1 MVVTTIRAA
10 TAADAGALANLRW
23 EFRSGKNAPIETR
36 EAFLARCESWMRT
49 ELTSSASW
57 RAWLAE
63 QDGAV
68 VGQVWVHL
76 IQKVPNPAAERERHM
91 YLSNLYVRPEARGG
105 VGTRLLEA
113 ALEWAVSQHVDR
125 VVLWPTDRSRPLY
138 LRHGFTA
145 DVDLLEL
152 ELETRD

>member
-1 MVVTTIRAA
+1 
-10 TAADAGALANLRW
+10 
-23 EFRSGKNAPIETR
+23 
-36 EAFLARCESWMRT
+36 
-49 ELTSSASW
+49 
-57 RAWLAE
+57 
-63 QDGAV
+63 
-68 VGQVWVHL
+68 
-76 IQKVPNPAAERERHM
+76 VPNPAAERERHM

-152 ELETRD
+152 ELETRG

>member
-1 MVVTTIRAA
+1 MTTIRPA
-10 TAADAGALANLRW
+10 TAGDAGALADLRW
-23 EFRSGKNAPIETR
+23 EFRSAKNPPVESR
-36 EAFLARCESWMRT
+36 DAFIARCESWMRH
-49 ELTSSASW
+49 ELTTMASW

-63 QDGAV
+63 DDGEI

-76 IQKVPNPAAERERHM
+76 IHKVPNPAGERERHM
-91 YLSNLYVRPEARGG
+91 YLSNLYVRQAARGG

-113 ALEWAVSQHVDR
+113 ALDWAASQRVDR

-138 LRHGFTA
+138 ERHGFTA

-152 ELETRD
+152 DLETDG

>member
-1 MVVTTIRAA
+1 MTTIRRA
-10 TAADAGALANLRW
+10 TADDAPALANLRW
-23 EFRSGKNAPIETR
+23 EFRSTKNPPVESR
-36 EAFLARCESWMRT
+36 EAFIARCESWMRT
-49 ELTSSASW
+49 ELTTSASW

-63 QDGAV
+63 QDDGI

-76 IQKVPNPAAERERHM
+76 IQRVPNPAAERERHM
-91 YLSNLYVRPEARGG
+91 YLSNLYVTPEARGG

-113 ALEWAVSQHVDR
+113 ALEWATSEHVDR

-152 ELETRD
+152 DVGKSG

>member
-1 MVVTTIRAA
+1 MTTIRPA
-10 TAADAGALANLRW
+10 TAGDAAALANLRW
-23 EFRSGKNAPIETR
+23 EFRATKNPPVESR
-36 EAFLARCESWMRT
+36 EEFIKRCESWMRA
-49 ELTSSASW
+49 ELTTSASW

-63 QDGAV
+63 QDEGI

-91 YLSNLYVRPEARGG
+91 YLSNLYVTSDARGG

-113 ALEWAVSQHVDR
+113 ALEWATSQNVDR

-152 ELETRD
+152 DINKSG

>member
-1 MVVTTIRAA
+1 MVGRDRARSRRVPEGAVVVTTIRAA

-23 EFRSGKNAPIETR
+23 EF
-36 EAFLARCESWMRT
+36 
-49 ELTSSASW
+49 
-57 RAWLAE
+57 
-63 QDGAV
+63 

-152 ELETRD
+152 ELETRG

>member
-1 MVVTTIRAA
+1 MRIVDAYRADLVGVVACMARGTGWRRRRAGLGPP
-10 TAADAGALANLRW
+10 DS
-23 EFRSGKNAPIETR
+23 E
-36 EAFLARCESWMRT
+36 
-49 ELTSSASW
+49 
-57 RAWLAE
+57 
-63 QDGAV
+63 
-68 VGQVWVHL
+68 
-76 IQKVPNPAAERERHM
+76 
-91 YLSNLYVRPEARGG
+91 VRPEARGG

-152 ELETRD
+152 ELETRG